1 MFPIEGVHRT
11 EIQVRLADTDAL
23 GHVNASRYAEYAE
36 AGRLGFFAEL
46 GQAVGSLILA
56 HLSIDFRAQV
66 RFGQPISVET
76 RVERLG
82 QSSVTLRQLVIA
94 GGQLAADMLS
104 VVVLFD
110 YDRQR
115 SRGIPAGLRERL
127 ALYLREDLRRQK

>member
-1 MFPIEGVHRT
+1 MSPTERVHQT

-36 AGRLGFFAEL
+36 ASRLGFLAEL
-46 GQAVGSLILA
+46 GQTVGSLILA

-66 RFGQPISVET
+66 RFGQPVSVET

-82 QSSVTLRQLVIA
+82 QRSVTLRQLVIA
-94 GGQLAADMLS
+94 GEQLAADVRS

-110 YDRQR
+110 YRRQR
-115 SRGIPAGLRERL
+115 SQEIPAGLRERL
-127 ALYLREDLRRQK
+127 ALYIREDRNS